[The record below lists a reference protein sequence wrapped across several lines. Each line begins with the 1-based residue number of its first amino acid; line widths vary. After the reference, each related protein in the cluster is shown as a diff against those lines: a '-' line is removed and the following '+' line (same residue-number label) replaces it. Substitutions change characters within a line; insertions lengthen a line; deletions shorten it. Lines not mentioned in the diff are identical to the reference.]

1 MKFAT
6 IALFLGTISAQEY
19 NEELIN
25 ELKIQITPAGQRAIA
40 KEAKDVRVTMQKIA
54 KSAPVRNLEASLK
67 RWAQTKEVANISKI
81 DAAFY

>member
-40 KEAKDVRVTMQKIA
+40 KEAKDVH
-54 KSAPVRNLEASLK
+54 
-67 RWAQTKEVANISKI
+67 
-81 DAAFY
+81 